1 MGILRPYPVLHDRVQ
16 VLARAVQLDP
26 EHDLGD
32 DGQDAAADERADWAT
47 RTAYLVGGCAA
58 GTGLAKVKPMTE
70 AGGPPDE
77 LEETPDLQGAYP
89 RLDDEQIAALAA
101 LGSRRAVRPQQILFR
116 EGDRDYDFHV
126 VLDGKVAVVA
136 ARGTP
141 DERLIGVH
149 GHGRFLGEL
158 GLLTGEAAFY
168 TAVVVQQGEALTVA
182 ASQLTELT
190 ARDPAFGDVI
200 LHAFLVRRSVLIGLG
215 TGLCIVGSRY
225 SPDTRRVR
233 DFAARNRVPHRWL
246 DLDADPR
253 ADQLLAWAGVRPNQ
267 TPLVLVYGRVLRNPT
282 NSELAAAIGLPA
294 PVATH
299 CDADVLVVGAG
310 PAGLSA
316 AVYGASEGMRVVV
329 LDGVATGGQAGT
341 SSRIENYLGF
351 PAGISGAELAE
362 RATLQARKF
371 GAQFAIPGEARS
383 IRRDGLMYT
392 VDLADG
398 TSVTA
403 AAVVA
408 ASGARYRRLNV
419 PRADHFAE
427 TSIYYAAS
435 QAEALTCYG
444 DPVAVVGGGNSA
456 GQAAVFLSQHA
467 AQVTMVVREH
477 DLSEF
482 MSRYLI
488 DQVTRAGNVS
498 VMLGSEIAELLGD
511 QSLQALDVE
520 DRDTGARRMV
530 KARALFVF
538 IGTSPST
545 GWLGNMVKTDD
556 AGFIL
561 TGDRSPLETS
571 EPGIFAAGDVRS
583 GSTKRVATAVGEGAM
598 VIRLALER
606 AQT

>member
-1 MGILRPYPVLHDRVQ
+1 MCGR
-16 VLARAVQLDP
+16 LAMTS
-26 EHDLGD
+26 LG
-32 DGQDAAADERADWAT
+32 
-47 RTAYLVGGCAA
+47 
-58 GTGLAKVKPMTE
+58 PMTVAAE
-70 AGGPPDE
+70 PPDE
-77 LEETPDLQGAYP
+77 LAETSDLQGAYP
-89 RLDDEQIAALAA
+89 RLDDGQIAALAA
-101 LGSRRAVRPQQILFR
+101 LGSRRAVRPEQVLFR

-158 GLLTGEAAFY
+158 GLLTGETSFY
-168 TAVVVQQGEALTVA
+168 TAIVVQEGEVLTVM
-182 ASQLTELT
+182 ASRLRELM
-190 ARDPAFGDVI
+190 ARDPEFGDVI
-200 LHAFLVRRSVLIGLG
+200 LHAFLVRRSILIGLG
-215 TGLCIVGSRY
+215 AGLCIVGSRY

-246 DLDADPR
+246 DLEADPP
-253 ADQLLAWAGVRPNQ
+253 ADQLLARAGVRPEE
-267 TPLVLVYGRVLRNPT
+267 TPLVLVYGQVLRNPSNT
-282 NSELAAAIGLPA
+282 ELAAAIGLPIPA
-294 PVATH
+294 ATH
-299 CDADVLVVGAG
+299 SDADVLVVGAG

-316 AVYGASEGMRVVV
+316 AVYGASEGMRVMV

-341 SSRIENYLGF
+341 TSRIENYLGF

-371 GAQFAIPGEARS
+371 GAQFAVPAEARS
-383 IRRDGLMYT
+383 IRRDGLHYT

-398 TSVTA
+398 SSVTA
-403 AAVVA
+403 TAVVA

-419 PRADHFAE
+419 PRADYFE
-427 TSIYYAAS
+427 QMSIYYAAS
-435 QAEALTCYG
+435 QAEALICHG
-444 DPVAVVGGGNSA
+444 DPVAIVGGGNSA

-477 DLSEF
+477 DLSES

-488 DQVTRAGNVS
+488 DQVTRIGNAS
-498 VMLGSEIAELLGD
+498 IMLGSEIRELRGD
-511 QSLQALDVE
+511 QSLEALVVE

-538 IGTSPST
+538 IGASPST
-545 GWLGNMVKTDD
+545 GWLGDVVEMDHS
-556 AGFIL
+556 GFVR
-561 TGDRSPLETS
+561 TGRRSPLETS
-571 EPGIFAAGDVRS
+571 EPGIFAVGDVRS

>member
-1 MGILRPYPVLHDRVQ
+1 MTG
-16 VLARAVQLDP
+16 
-26 EHDLGD
+26 
-32 DGQDAAADERADWAT
+32 AA
-47 RTAYLVGGCAA
+47 
-58 GTGLAKVKPMTE
+58 
-70 AGGPPDE
+70 GPPDA
-77 LEETPDLQGAYP
+77 LAETSDLQGAYP

-101 LGSRRAVRPQQILFR
+101 VGSRRAVRPGQILFR

-141 DERLIGVH
+141 EERLIGVH

-158 GLLTGEAAFY
+158 GLLAGEASFY
-168 TAVVVQQGEALTVA
+168 TAIVVADGEALMVG
-182 ASQLTELT
+182 ASQLRELM
-190 ARDPAFGDVI
+190 ARDPVFGDII
-200 LHAFLVRRSVLIGLG
+200 LHAFLVRRSILIGLG
-215 TGLCIVGSRY
+215 AGLCIVGSRY
-225 SPDTRRVR
+225 SPDTRRIR
-233 DFAARNRVPHRWL
+233 DFAARNRIPHRWL
-246 DLDADPR
+246 DLEADPP
-253 ADQLLAWAGVRPNQ
+253 ADQLLARTGVRPEE

-282 NSELAAAIGLPA
+282 NTELAAAIGLPA

-299 CDADVLVVGAG
+299 SDADVLVVGAG

-316 AVYGASEGMRVVV
+316 AVYGASEGLRVVV

-383 IRRDGLMYT
+383 IRRDGPRYT

-398 TSVTA
+398 TAVTA
-403 AAVVA
+403 NAVVA

-427 TSIYYAAS
+427 MSIYYAAS
-435 QAEALTCYG
+435 QAEALICHG

-456 GQAAVFLSQHA
+456 GQAAVFLSRHA
-467 AQVTMVVREH
+467 AQVTMIVREH

-488 DQVTRAGNVS
+488 DQVTRTGNVS
-498 VMLGSEIAELLGD
+498 VMLGSEIRELLGD

-520 DRDTGARRMV
+520 DRDTGARRTV

-545 GWLGNMVKTDD
+545 GWLGNMVETDD
-556 AGFIL
+556 AGFIR

-606 AQT
+606 TQT

>member
-1 MGILRPYPVLHDRVQ
+1 MCGWP
-16 VLARAVQLDP
+16 AVAS
-26 EHDLGD
+26 LGRMTV
-32 DGQDAAADERADWAT
+32 AAE
-47 RTAYLVGGCAA
+47 
-58 GTGLAKVKPMTE
+58 
-70 AGGPPDE
+70 PPDE
-77 LEETPDLQGAYP
+77 LAETSDLQGAYP
-89 RLDDEQIAALAA
+89 RLDDGQIAAVAA
-101 LGSRRAVRPQQILFR
+101 LGSRRAVRPEQILFR

-158 GLLTGEAAFY
+158 GLLTGETSFY
-168 TAVVVQQGEALTVA
+168 TAIVVQEGEVLTVM
-182 ASQLTELT
+182 ASQLRELM
-190 ARDPAFGDVI
+190 ARDPVFGDII
-200 LHAFLVRRSVLIGLG
+200 LHAFLVRRSILIGLG
-215 TGLCIVGSRY
+215 AGLCIVGSRY

-246 DLDADPR
+246 DLEADPP
-253 ADQLLAWAGVRPNQ
+253 ADQLLARAGVRPEE
-267 TPLVLVYGRVLRNPT
+267 TPLVLVYGQVLRNPSNT
-282 NSELAAAIGLPA
+282 ELAAAIGLPIPA
-294 PVATH
+294 ATH
-299 CDADVLVVGAG
+299 SDADVLVVGAG

-316 AVYGASEGMRVVV
+316 AVYGASEGLRVMV
-329 LDGVATGGQAGT
+329 LDGVATGGQAAT

-371 GAQFAIPGEARS
+371 GAQFAIPAEARS
-383 IRRDGLMYT
+383 IRRDGLHYT

-398 TSVTA
+398 SSVTA
-403 AAVVA
+403 TAVVA

-419 PRADHFAE
+419 PRADYFE
-427 TSIYYAAS
+427 EMSIYYAAS
-435 QAEALTCYG
+435 QAEALICHG

-467 AQVTMVVREH
+467 AQVTMVVRER
-477 DLSEF
+477 DLCES
-482 MSRYLI
+482 MSRYLVDRVRRI
-488 DQVTRAGNVS
+488 GNVS
-498 VMLGSEIAELLGD
+498 VMLGSEIRELLGD
-511 QSLQALDVE
+511 QSLQALNVE
-520 DRDTGARRMV
+520 DRDTGARRTV

-545 GWLGNMVKTDD
+545 GWLGNMVEMDD
-556 AGFIL
+556 AGFIR
-561 TGDRSPLETS
+561 TGDRSPLESS

>member
-1 MGILRPYPVLHDRVQ
+1 MYGWHG
-16 VLARAVQLDP
+16 LARVNSMI
-26 EHDLGD
+26 G
-32 DGQDAAADERADWAT
+32 AA
-47 RTAYLVGGCAA
+47 
-58 GTGLAKVKPMTE
+58 
-70 AGGPPDE
+70 GPPDA
-77 LEETPDLQGAYP
+77 LAETPDLQGAYP

-101 LGSRRAVRPQQILFR
+101 VGSRRAVQPEQILFS

-141 DERLIGVH
+141 EERLIGVH

-158 GLLTGEAAFY
+158 GLLAGEASFY
-168 TAVVVQQGEALTVA
+168 TAIVVAEGETLMVT
-182 ASQLTELT
+182 ASQLRELM
-190 ARDPAFGDVI
+190 ARDPVFSDII
-200 LHAFLVRRSVLIGLG
+200 LHAFLVRRSILIGLG
-215 TGLCIVGSRY
+215 AGLCVVGSRY

-233 DFAARNRVPHRWL
+233 DFAARNRIPYRWL
-246 DLDADPR
+246 DLEADPS
-253 ADQLLAWAGVRPNQ
+253 ADQLLARTGVRPEE

-282 NSELAAAIGLPA
+282 NTELAAAIGLPTPA
-294 PVATH
+294 ATH
-299 CDADVLVVGAG
+299 SDADVLVVGAG

-383 IRRDGLMYT
+383 IRRDGPHYT

-398 TSVTA
+398 SSVTA

-419 PRADHFAE
+419 PRADHFE
-427 TSIYYAAS
+427 EMSIYYAAS
-435 QAEALTCYG
+435 QAEALICHG

-456 GQAAVFLSQHA
+456 GQAAVFLSRHA

-477 DLSEF
+477 DLSKF

-488 DQVTRAGNVS
+488 DQVTRIGNVS
-498 VMLGSEIAELLGD
+498 VMLGTEIRELLGD
-511 QSLQALDVE
+511 QSLQAVGVA

-530 KARALFVF
+530 RARALFVF
-538 IGTSPST
+538 IGASPST
-545 GWLGNMVKTDD
+545 GWLGNMVETDD
-556 AGFIL
+556 AGFIR

-606 AQT
+606 DQT